1 MQQSQQKYVATLSI
15 DLPPAEMLKLEKAAQ
30 KKNMTPNEFLL
41 FLVEVSTHLMDTPD
55 SVNSSPLKR

>member
-41 FLVEVSTHLMDTPD
+41 FLVEVSTHLIDTSD
-55 SVNSSPLKR
+55 SVKSSPLKR